1 MLDLFWFWFSA
12 SANMLF
18 YIMVSIGFVIGI
30 ILMVAP
36 EAFETLN
43 KALNQEYGFKFRFF
57 AKIENTSI
65 SDFDRFATRNSV
77 IIGMVLSVVTF
88 ALLIIYK

>member
-65 SDFDRFATRNSV
+65 NDFDRFATRNSV